1 LIVVDRGGGASTQAL
16 ATDLES
22 LKEWK
27 QIEKRSKKAEAP
39 AVLSDETEVAVRL
52 ARDLLMSRE
61 LAITATLAMSSPELT
76 PPPA

>member
-1 LIVVDRGGGASTQAL
+1 MIWWTAAEGPQKAL

-27 QIEKRSKKAEAP
+27 QIEKRSKKAKAP
-39 AVLSDETEVAVRL
+39 AVLSDEPELAVRL

-76 PPPA
+76 PQPA